1 MMIVFAVV
9 GVLVVLAAILAF
21 LLLRSSSSI
30 ETMTPSIVPDVLTPA
45 QCRRIVARA
54 KKEGLDRSTVLS
66 DAKRVQSSRTST
78 NTFLS
83 NEDPAIVPLVD
94 LVERATGIPRS
105 HYEDVQVVRYEPGQ
119 EYKAHYDACFKC
131 DGKKDVRRT
140 HTALVF
146 LNDVEDGGHTAF
158 PKLGLVI
165 PPKTGTLIVWKNMDS
180 RGRIIDASLH
190 AGTPVVRGEKWACQI
205 WIRDRPYR

>member
-1 MMIVFAVV
+1 MIVVVVIV
-9 GVLVVLAAILAF
+9 GVLIVLAAILAF
-21 LLLRSSSSI
+21 LLLRST

-94 LVERATGIPRS
+94 LVERATGISRS

-131 DGKKDVRRT
+131 DGAKDVRRT

-158 PKLGLVI
+158 PKLGLNI

>member
-1 MMIVFAVV
+1 MIVILVT
-9 GVLVVLAAILAF
+9 VLVLVLLFAT
-21 LLLRSSSSI
+21 LLFFVTRSSSA

-45 QCRRIVARA
+45 QCRRIVERA

-83 NEDPAIVPLVD
+83 NDDPAIVPLVD

-140 HTALVF
+140 HTALAF

-158 PKLGLVI
+158 PKLGLNI

>member
-1 MMIVFAVV
+1 MIAVAL
-9 GVLVVLAAILAF
+9 LVVVLSV
-21 LLLRSSSSI
+21 LLLIIAIFLWPKSSSM
-30 ETMTPSIVPDVLTPA
+30 TMTPSIVPAVLSPA
-45 QCRRIVARA
+45 QCRRIVERA

-66 DAKRVQSSRTST
+66 DAKRVQTSRTST

-83 NEDPAIVPLVD
+83 NDDPAIVPLVD

-140 HTALVF
+140 HTALLF
-146 LNDVEDGGHTAF
+146 LNEVEDGGHTAF
-158 PKLGLVI
+158 PKLGLDV
-165 PPKTGTLIVWKNMDS
+165 PPKTGTLIVWRNMDD

-190 AGTPVVRGEKWACQI
+190 AGTPVLRGEKWACQI

>member
-1 MMIVFAVV
+1 MIAVAL
-9 GVLVVLAAILAF
+9 LVVVLLF
-21 LLLRSSSSI
+21 LLLIIAIFFWPKSSST
-30 ETMTPSIVPDVLTPA
+30 TMTPSIVPAVLSPA
-45 QCRRIVARA
+45 QCRRIVERA

-66 DAKRVQSSRTST
+66 DAKRVQTSRTST

-83 NEDPAIVPLVD
+83 NDDPAIVPLVD

-140 HTALVF
+140 HTALLF
-146 LNDVEDGGHTAF
+146 LNEVEDGGHTAF
-158 PKLGLVI
+158 PKLGLDV
-165 PPKTGTLIVWKNMDS
+165 PPKTGTLIVWRNMDD

-190 AGTPVVRGEKWACQI
+190 AGTPVLRGEKWACQI